1 MAGNGATDDLE
12 YDLTKQSV
20 GYLSKEDYKRKRE
33 HLEHEKALNA
43 LKRMAGAPAPA
54 LPTMADTN
62 ADASGG
68 GGGNGGG
75 AADASGSA
83 PPSEAKKKKA
93 KKEKKKGGGA
103 ALSFG
108 DELEEE
114 AEAVSPGGLQIGGLS
129 AARAREAA
137 QAAERQE
144 AAMREV
150 LLQQQKAKAEP
161 VTLQYTFRSAVTQR
175 ELTSGVHKGSVTV
188 KRGFT
193 ADEVAAA
200 VRLDVESLGGKFAPN
215 SVQGIREE
223 RDCLLV
229 LCCEGQ
235 PTGSFIAP
243 GAVSL
248 VELQM
253 RKWSDQPS
261 LTLFDDLKPGVVVTE
276 RRWYDAQ
283 RHTYPYHLWRQYES
297 RCEYDRAEFIANR
310 AAVANPFDP
319 QRESKAG
326 KAAKR

>member
-33 HLEHEKALNA
+33 ELEHEKALNA
-43 LKRMAGAPAPA
+43 LKRIAGAPAPA
-54 LPTMADTN
+54 LPTMAN
-62 ADASGG
+62 ADAQGVDDSAGDG
-68 GGGNGGG
+68 
-75 AADASGSA
+75 SMSA
-83 PPSEAKKKKA
+83 PPSEKKKK
-93 KKEKKKGGGA
+93 KKDKKKGGGGA

-114 AEAVSPGGLQIGGLS
+114 SEAVSPGGAQIGGLS
-129 AARAREAA
+129 AFRAREAA

-150 LLQQQKAKAEP
+150 LQQQQKAKAETI
-161 VTLQYTFRSAVTQR
+161 TLRYTFRSEVTQR
-175 ELTSGVHKGSVTV
+175 ELPSGVHRGSVDV

-193 ADEVAAA
+193 ADEVAVA
-200 VRLDVESLGGKFAPN
+200 VRNDVERLGGKFAPN

-235 PTGSFIAP
+235 TTGSYIAP

-261 LTLFDDLKPGVVVTE
+261 LPLFDDFKHGIVVTE

-283 RHTYPYHLWRQYES
+283 RHTHPYNLWRQYES
-297 RCEYDRAEFIANR
+297 RVEYNRAEFIAKR
-310 AAVANPFDP
+310 ADVVNPVVP
-319 QRESKAG
+319 QRDAKGG
-326 KAAKR
+326 KR

>member
-114 AEAVSPGGLQIGGLS
+114 AEAVSPGGPQIGGLS

-144 AAMREV
+144 AAMRKQMEAEAHAAQMKEHSKSLKKMTTEATAATV
-150 LLQQQKAKAEP
+150 NKLSAEEEAMRAEAARLKQEENDRRAAKLASENAE
-161 VTLQYTFRSAVTQR
+161 LKEKLAN
-175 ELTSGVHKGSVTV
+175 SGPAIEAALSDDVNAMRDAKKMQSDAE
-188 KRGFT
+188 F
-193 ADEVAAA
+193 AAA
-200 VRLDVESLGGKFAPN
+200 EEARKDKE
-215 SVQGIREE
+215 REIAAIKS
-223 RDCLLV
+223 
-229 LCCEGQ
+229 Q
-235 PTGSFIAP
+235 TGSRTDHAL
-243 GAVSL
+243 S
-248 VELQM
+248 
-253 RKWSDQPS
+253 
-261 LTLFDDLKPGVVVTE
+261 
-276 RRWYDAQ
+276 
-283 RHTYPYHLWRQYES
+283 
-297 RCEYDRAEFIANR
+297 
-310 AAVANPFDP
+310 
-319 QRESKAG
+319 
-326 KAAKR
+326 